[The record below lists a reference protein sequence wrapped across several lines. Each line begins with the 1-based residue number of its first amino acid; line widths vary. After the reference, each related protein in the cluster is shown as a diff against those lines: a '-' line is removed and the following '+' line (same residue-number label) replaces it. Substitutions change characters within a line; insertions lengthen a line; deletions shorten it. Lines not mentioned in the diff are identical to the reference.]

1 MRDRPTGHR
10 GRLRAVR
17 RHPVARLCAVLAL
30 LAHAVVGLSPLWVPA
45 VERGGFEI
53 CTANGILILP
63 ADPSSPGAPSDQRES
78 QNDCPLCRVHADA
91 PLPAAEQAVQ
101 AVAFGKAA
109 LAPPVSSHHLAGRPA
124 GFHRLVRAP
133 PRLS

>member
-53 CTANGILILP
+53 CTANGIVILP
-63 ADPSSPGAPSDQRES
+63 ADPSSPGETPDQRDS
-78 QNDCPLCRVHADA
+78 KTDCPLCRIHADA

-101 AVAFGKAA
+101 AVAFAEPA
-109 LAPPVSSHHLAGRPA
+109 FAPPGSSRHIAGRPA
-124 GFHRLVRAP
+124 GFNRLVRAP
-133 PRLS
+133 PLLS